1 MLPFHS
7 AASGRSRKI
16 FEREDNLSWLKT
28 IRSYRGWCTLF
39 KISLKCYLLQ
49 QRLKTSGGVFDK
61 LVQSCERLASVR
73 AGESL
78 PVSEYHS
85 LVDLRANGKPR
96 LNIKAKEHAPRNGGD
111 EHRHSY
117 HGGAPIQSQVSV
129 RMSSLS
135 ICNLSMTLFD

>member
-1 MLPFHS
+1 M
-7 AASGRSRKI
+7 
-16 FEREDNLSWLKT
+16 
-28 IRSYRGWCTLF
+28 
-39 KISLKCYLLQ
+39 Q
-49 QRLKTSGGVFDK
+49 QRLKTSDGVFDK

-96 LNIKAKEHAPRNGGD
+96 LNIKAKEHAPTRNGRD

-117 HGGAPIQSQVSV
+117 HGVAPIQSQVSV
-129 RMSSLS
+129 WIDVFPINLQSLND
-135 ICNLSMTLFD
+135 II